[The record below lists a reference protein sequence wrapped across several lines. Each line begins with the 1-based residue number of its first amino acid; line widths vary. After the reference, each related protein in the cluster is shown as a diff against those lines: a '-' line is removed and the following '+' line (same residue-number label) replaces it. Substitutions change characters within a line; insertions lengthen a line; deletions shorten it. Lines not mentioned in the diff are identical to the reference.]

1 LEFVGIA
8 ILYFLGAFFV
18 AGFFVVVSSS
28 RRDERLTRTWG
39 AYAARQRYQV
49 AQRMAPERPFRVT
62 GSREALDFVLEV
74 DARRGIV
81 TRLVA
86 RAPWF
91 VVGRVVAAQGRG
103 RRRETTGKMP
113 TGDPHFDRLF
123 DIRASDAAAVETV
136 LRPAVR
142 MALMRFPMRMVGGGL
157 RLVVE
162 DDEVIVEW
170 AGGEIHPAELDA
182 AHAIL
187 AEVCRPVPGSS
198 VTVEIWPHAR

>member
-1 LEFVGIA
+1 
-8 ILYFLGAFFV
+8 
-18 AGFFVVVSSS
+18 
-28 RRDERLTRTWG
+28 
-39 AYAARQRYQV
+39 
-49 AQRMAPERPFRVT
+49 MAPEQPFRVT
-62 GSREALDFVLEV
+62 GSREELDFVLEV
-74 DARRGIV
+74 DARRGVV

-86 RAPWF
+86 RVPWS

-113 TGDPHFDRLF
+113 TGDLHFDHLF
-123 DIRASDAAAVETV
+123 DVRASDVRAVDKV

-157 RLVVE
+157 RLAVE
-162 DDEVIVEW
+162 DDEVVVEW

-187 AEVCRPVPGSS
+187 GEVCRV
-198 VTVEIWPHAR
+198 A

>member
-49 AQRMAPERPFRVT
+49 AQRMAPEQPFRVT

-74 DARRGIV
+74 DARRGVV

-86 RAPWF
+86 RAPA
-91 VVGRVVAAQGRG
+91 VGRVVAARGRG
-103 RRRETTGKMP
+103 RRRETAAKMP
-113 TGDPHFDRLF
+113 TGDLHFDGLF
-123 DIRASDAAAVETV
+123 DVRASDAPSLERV

-157 RLVVE
+157 RLVAE
-162 DDEVIVEW
+162 DDEVLVEW
-170 AGGEIHPAELDA
+170 AGGDIDPVELDA

-187 AEVCRPVPGSS
+187 GEVCR
-198 VTVEIWPHAR
+198 EA